1 MVTLYVVVLCIV
13 LQLGPTPDPKII
25 TCYGNWAM
33 QHFRYSICICCLGS
47 NDPAT
52 VAISMYINTYTL

>member
-33 QHFRYSICICCLGS
+33 QHFKTQHFYLLPRK
-47 NDPAT
+47 
-52 VAISMYINTYTL
+52 